1 MIKRKFL
8 PILKIPSIILALF
21 FLIAGT
27 LFFWYEYRPRMVRE
41 ECSLAA
47 EKMSSKDLFVY
58 EICYRH
64 CLRSNGIEYYEPK
77 E

>member
-1 MIKRKFL
+1 MRKFYHSS
-8 PILKIPSIILALF
+8 KIPLILLVLF

-27 LFFWYEYRPRMVRE
+27 LFYWYEYRPSIVRE
-41 ECSLAA
+41 QCAMAA

-64 CLRSNGIEYYEPK
+64 CLRSNGVEYYEPK